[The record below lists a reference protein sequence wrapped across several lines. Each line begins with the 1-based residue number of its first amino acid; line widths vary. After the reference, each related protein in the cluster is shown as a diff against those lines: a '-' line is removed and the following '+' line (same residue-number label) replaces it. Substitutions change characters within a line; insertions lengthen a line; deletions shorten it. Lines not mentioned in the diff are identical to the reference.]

1 MPLDKVVDPHIRRFH
16 QRTSIVVIAMLFTGC
31 AANPRSLC
39 ESLVPSSWTYLR
51 QAPQGSAGLESS
63 LPATPYQTNEGKLVS
78 SVRRLWFEHGDELIA
93 CTLARHATDTCS
105 VRVTRF
111 SRSSAGWAKVSDDGV
126 LCHVTL

>member
-1 MPLDKVVDPHIRRFH
+1 MPLDKVVVLHIRRFR
-16 QRTSIVVIAMLFTGC
+16 QRTSIVVIAMLFTSC
-31 AANPRSLC
+31 ATNPRSLC
-39 ESLVPSSWTYLR
+39 ESWVPSSWTYLP

-63 LPATPYQTNEGKLVS
+63 LPTTAYLTNEGKLVS

-93 CTLARHATDTCS
+93 CTLARHATDDCS